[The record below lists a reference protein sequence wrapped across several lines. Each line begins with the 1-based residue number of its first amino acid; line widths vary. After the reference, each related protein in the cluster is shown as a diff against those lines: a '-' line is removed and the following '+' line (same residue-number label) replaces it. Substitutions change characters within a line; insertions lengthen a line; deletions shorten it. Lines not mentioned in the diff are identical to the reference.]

1 MDVMAK
7 IDKISQAFSE
17 WAFGVAKSV
26 LPQVHIP
33 IGGTLGGIMQI
44 MGVNPSTYNIWNEL
58 GFLAEPLIETMVTPA
73 VRKML
78 AEIPEEQV
86 EELALKYVDAFIQ
99 QTRSK
104 GSVNLF
110 GIQLESDDLKGL
122 RSVIVEKL
130 KEQ

>member
-1 MDVMAK
+1 MAK
-7 IDKISQAFSE
+7 IDKISQVLSE

-26 LPQVHIP
+26 LPQVQIP

-44 MGVNPSTYNIWNEL
+44 LGVNPASYNIWNEL
-58 GFLAEPLIETMVTPA
+58 GFLAEPLIETMVSPA
-73 VRKML
+73 VRRML
-78 AEIPEEQV
+78 AEIPEDQV

-110 GIQLESDDLKGL
+110 GIQLEENDLKGL
-122 RSVIVEKL
+122 RSMIVERL
-130 KEQ
+130 KEE

>member
-1 MDVMAK
+1 MAK
-7 IDKISQAFSE
+7 IDKISQVLSE

-26 LPQVHIP
+26 LPQVQIP

-44 MGVNPSTYNIWNEL
+44 LGVNPASYNIWNEL
-58 GFLAEPLIETMVTPA
+58 GFLAEPLIETMVSPA
-73 VRKML
+73 VRRML
-78 AEIPEEQV
+78 AEIPEDQV

-110 GIQLESDDLKGL
+110 GIQLEENDLKGL
-122 RSVIVEKL
+122 RSLIVERL
-130 KEQ
+130 KEE

>member
-1 MDVMAK
+1 MAK
-7 IDKISQAFSE
+7 IDKISQVLSE

-26 LPQVHIP
+26 LPQVQIP

-44 MGVNPSTYNIWNEL
+44 LGVNPASYNIWNEL
-58 GFLAEPLIETMVTPA
+58 GFLAEPLIETMVSPA
-73 VRKML
+73 LRRML

-110 GIQLESDDLKGL
+110 GIQLEENDLKGL
-122 RSVIVEKL
+122 RSLIVERL
-130 KEQ
+130 KEE

>member
-1 MDVMAK
+1 MAK
-7 IDKISQAFSE
+7 IDKISQVLSE

-26 LPQVHIP
+26 LPQVQIP

-44 MGVNPSTYNIWNEL
+44 LGVNPASYNIWNEL
-58 GFLAEPLIETMVTPA
+58 GFLAEPLIETMVSPA
-73 VRKML
+73 VRRML

-110 GIQLESDDLKGL
+110 GIQLEENDLKGL
-122 RSVIVEKL
+122 RSLIVERL
-130 KEQ
+130 KEE

>member
-1 MDVMAK
+1 MTK
-7 IDKISQAFSE
+7 IDKISQALSE

-26 LPQVHIP
+26 LPQVQIP

-44 MGVNPSTYNIWNEL
+44 LGVNPASYSIWNEL
-58 GFLAEPLIETMVTPA
+58 GFLAEPLIETMVSPA
-73 VRKML
+73 VRRML

-110 GIQLESDDLKGL
+110 GIQLEENDLKGL
-122 RSVIVEKL
+122 RSLIVERL
-130 KEQ
+130 KEE

>member
-1 MDVMAK
+1 MAK
-7 IDKISQAFSE
+7 IDKISQVLSE

-26 LPQVHIP
+26 LPQVQIP

-44 MGVNPSTYNIWNEL
+44 LGVNPASYNIWNEL
-58 GFLAEPLIETMVTPA
+58 GFLAEPLIETMVSPA
-73 VRKML
+73 VRRML

-110 GIQLESDDLKGL
+110 GIQLEENDLKGL
-122 RSVIVEKL
+122 RSMIVERL
-130 KEQ
+130 KEE

>member
-1 MDVMAK
+1 MAK
-7 IDKISQAFSE
+7 IDKISQVLSE

-26 LPQVHIP
+26 LPQVQIP

-44 MGVNPSTYNIWNEL
+44 LGVNPASYSIWNEL
-58 GFLAEPLIETMVTPA
+58 GFLAEPLIETMVSPA
-73 VRKML
+73 VRRML

-110 GIQLESDDLKGL
+110 GIQLEENDLKGL
-122 RSVIVEKL
+122 RSMIVERL
-130 KEQ
+130 KEE

>member
-1 MDVMAK
+1 MAK
-7 IDKISQAFSE
+7 IDKISQVLSE

-26 LPQVHIP
+26 LPQVKIP

-44 MGVNPSTYNIWNEL
+44 LGVNPASYNIWNEL
-58 GFLAEPLIETMVTPA
+58 GFLAEPLIETMVSPA
-73 VRKML
+73 VRRML

-110 GIQLESDDLKGL
+110 GIQLEENDLKGL
-122 RSVIVEKL
+122 RSLIVERL
-130 KEQ
+130 KEE